1 MRVPAAGGQR
11 REALGGEL
19 ERGAADLGVAEPGVP
34 AEEGGRGLRALGP
47 GAGEAADGEGRG
59 GGRGGEEE
67 AGPPFDDEGEVE
79 GGGGE
84 AGRLKKKMR

>member
-19 ERGAADLGVAEPGVP
+19 ERGAADLGVAEPGVG
-34 AEEGGRGLRALGP
+34 AEKSGRRVALGP
-47 GAGEAADGEGRG
+47 GAGEAADGEGGG

-67 AGPPFDDEGEVE
+67 AGPDEESEV
-79 GGGGE
+79 G
-84 AGRLKKKMR
+84 LKKKSMR